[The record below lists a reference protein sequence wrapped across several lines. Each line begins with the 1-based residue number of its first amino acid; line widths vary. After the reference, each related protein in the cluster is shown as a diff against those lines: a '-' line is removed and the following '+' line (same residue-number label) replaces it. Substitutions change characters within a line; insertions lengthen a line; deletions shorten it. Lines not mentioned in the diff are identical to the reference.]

1 MAWHTWDVTTRPAPP
16 SSGSRASVTLSVHE
30 AAFLPCRR
38 GGRVTRGGGTACACA
53 GRAVCVCACVRMHV
67 WGVHLHDR
75 VHVYACCPD
84 FVQVNTT
91 ICTSVLMSTCRT
103 HSL

>member
-38 GGRVTRGGGTACACA
+38 GGRVTRGGGTACVHARL
-53 GRAVCVCACVRMHV
+53 GVCICMTVRVCEPRVRF
-67 WGVHLHDR
+67 
-75 VHVYACCPD
+75 PD
-84 FVQVNTT
+84 FVQVNTRV
-91 ICTSVLMSTCRT
+91 CTSVLVSTRRS